1 MRFLKILSLLL
12 ILFSLS
18 CNNAATNPGE
28 SSGGG
33 GGGSGGYPPPSIKFP
48 DGASVEEKAKLAAT
62 LAPSEK
68 QLNWQ
73 KMELT
78 AFIHYGMNTFT
89 DRGWGTG
96 TETPSQFTPTKVDV
110 NQWVST
116 LKEAGFKIIIL
127 TVKHHDGFCLWHTE
141 TTKHSVQY
149 SPYQKDIAKEFA
161 DACRAQGMKVGFY
174 LSPWDMN
181 AESYGKGQ
189 AYNDFFC
196 QQLTELLT
204 KYGPVDEM
212 WFDGAKDEKYGKV
225 QEYDFTRWMDL
236 INELQP
242 NCITANLGLDAR
254 WAGNEGGYARDSEW
268 SPVGFKPDAYGDKG
282 YNEKYGLTAEDADL
296 GSRDVLRKVP
306 EVFWFPAEVDVSIR
320 TPTAPASDGISDQ
333 WFFHEGKQSVKSM
346 QEIMNIYYKSV
357 GRNANLLLNFPVNK
371 EGVIPT
377 EDAARIKEFKQ
388 YLDNNLTTGFL
399 KDQDTS
405 WIGADNGQ
413 SKEYALTSSKQIN
426 VLIIQEDI
434 SKGQR
439 VEKFSI
445 EYNNNGNWQAVTL
458 SDISKA
464 TGTIGY
470 KRIIKFS
477 NITTD
482 KIRITINQTRLPANI
497 SSVNVYY
504 SPTY

>member
-1 MRFLKILSLLL
+1 MNFFKILWL
-12 ILFSLS
+12 ILTLFSFS
-18 CNNAATNPGE
+18 CTNPAKPGTNPAKP
-28 SSGGG
+28 GGHDIDY
-33 GGGSGGYPPPSIKFP
+33 GYPPPSVVFP
-48 DGASVEEKAKLAAT
+48 TDASVEEKVKLAAK
-62 LAPSEK
+62 LSPSKK
-68 QLNWQ
+68 QLDWQ

-89 DRGWGTG
+89 DRGWGSG
-96 TETPSQFTPTKVDV
+96 TEKPSWFTPTKVDV
-110 NQWVST
+110 NQWVTT
-116 LKEAGFKIIIL
+116 LKNAGFKLIIL
-127 TVKHHDGFCLWHTE
+127 TVKHHDGFCLWHTK
-141 TTKHSVQY
+141 TTKHSVEY
-149 SPYQKDIAKEFA
+149 SPYKNDIAKEFA
-161 DACRAQGMKVGFY
+161 EACRAQGMKVGFY

-212 WFDGAKDEKYGKV
+212 WFDGAKGEGAS
-225 QEYDFTRWMDL
+225 QEYDFKRWMDL

-254 WAGNEGGYARDSEW
+254 WAGNEGGYARASEW

-282 YNEKYGLTAEDADL
+282 YNERYGLTAEGKDL

-306 EVFWFPAEVDVSIR
+306 EVFWFPAEVDISIR
-320 TPTAPASDGISDQ
+320 NGGSKGDQ
-333 WFFHEGKQSVKSM
+333 WFWHADQTLKDM
-346 QEIMNIYYKSV
+346 QTLMNIYYKSV

-371 EGVIPT
+371 DGIIPT
-377 EDAARIKEFKQ
+377 EDVARIKEFKQ
-388 YLDNNLTTGFL
+388 YLDKTFATGLL

-413 SKEYALTSSKQIN
+413 SKEYELQTSNSPFNIL
-426 VLIIQEDI
+426 VIQEDI

-439 VEKFSI
+439 VEKFTIQYFSA
-445 EYNNNGNWQAVTL
+445 NTWKDVTL
-458 SDISKA
+458 DSISEE

-470 KRIIKFS
+470 KRIIKF
-477 NITTD
+477 NKITD
-482 KIRITINQTRLPANI
+482 ASKIKITINQTRLPANI
-497 SSVNVYY
+497 ANINIYHSD
-504 SPTY
+504 TY

>member
-1 MRFLKILSLLL
+1 MSKKIIYLLSLLMA
-12 ILFSLS
+12 LS
-18 CNNAATNPGE
+18 IAFTNCKKTTANNITSKGFYIQTVN
-28 SSGGG
+28 
-33 GGGSGGYPPPSIKFP
+33 FP
-48 DGASVEEKAKLAAT
+48 TGASIDEKVEMAAKLIPT
-62 LAPSEK
+62 QK
-68 QLNWQ
+68 QLDWQ

-89 DRGWGTG
+89 DRGWGSG
-96 TETPSQFTPTKVDV
+96 TETPSQFTPKTVNV
-110 NQWVST
+110 NQWVTT
-116 LKEAGFKIIIL
+116 LKNAGFKLIIL
-127 TVKHHDGFCLWHTE
+127 TVKHHDGFCLWHTK
-141 TTKHSVQY
+141 TTKHSVEY
-149 SPYQKDIAKEFA
+149 SPYKKDIAKEFA

-181 AESYGKGQ
+181 AESYGKGEE
-189 AYNDFFC
+189 YNDFFTE
-196 QQLTELLT
+196 QLTELLT

-212 WFDGAKDEKYGKV
+212 WFDGAKDKKYGKV
-225 QEYDFTRWMDL
+225 QEYDFKRWMDL

-296 GSRDVLRKVP
+296 GSRDILRKVP

-320 TPTAPASDGISDQ
+320 TPTAPASDGMSDQ

-371 EGVIPT
+371 DGVIPL
-377 EDAARIKEFKQ
+377 EDVNRINEFKN
-388 YLDNNLTTGFL
+388 YLNSTFSTGFF
-399 KDQDTS
+399 KDKDTS
-405 WIGADNGQ
+405 WTNVSAGE
-413 SKEYALTSSKQIN
+413 SKEYELSSPNKQVN
-426 VLIIQEDI
+426 VLVIQEDI

-445 EYNNNGNWQAVTL
+445 QYYNSADSTWKDVTL
-458 SDISKA
+458 TQISKK
-464 TGTIGY
+464 TETIGY
-470 KRIIKFS
+470 KRIIKF
-477 NITTD
+477 NTVTTD
-482 KIRITINQTRLPANI
+482 KIKITINETRLPANI
-497 SSVNVYY
+497 ANVNVYY
-504 SPTY
+504 SANY